1 MEVLV
6 LASGSSGNSILVR
19 SGATA
24 VLVDI
29 GVSARQAATR
39 LAHFGCSPS
48 DIDAIFLTHEHS
60 DHIRGLEVFLRRHR
74 EAPVWATRGTWSGVP
89 VRARSGGELVSG
101 RDIPVGALRV
111 RPVQTSHDAAEPVAY
126 VFEDGLQRVAIC
138 TDTGVFTTLLERR
151 LTDCDLLLLETNHDA
166 DMLRHGPY
174 PWYLKQRIASR
185 LGHLGNH
192 QTEEALDRLRCD
204 RLKGVVG
211 LHLSAENNS
220 TALAVESLRRA
231 IAGAVPVT
239 AVPRTEMLRVTVSE
253 SVRFE
258 VLTVPPKASLAPAGK
273 AVGSESRARKRTA
286 TPSPPDP
293 EDARGAGFGQPE

>member
-6 LASGSSGNSILVR
+6 LASGSSGNSVLVR
-19 SGATA
+19 SGGTS

-29 GVSARQAATR
+29 GVSALQVAKR
-39 LAHFGCSPS
+39 LACFGCTPS

-60 DHIRGLEVFLRRHR
+60 DHISGLEVFLRRHR
-74 EAPVWATRGTWSGVP
+74 EAPVWATHGTWSGVP
-89 VRARSGGELVSG
+89 VRTRTGGEVSSG

-111 RPVQTSHDAAEPVAY
+111 RPVATSHDAAEPVAY
-126 VFEDGLQRVAIC
+126 VFEDGFHRVALC
-138 TDTGVFTTLLERR
+138 TDTGTVTTLLEQR
-151 LTDCDLLLLETNHDA
+151 LADCDLLLLETNHDA

-220 TALAVESLRRA
+220 TGLAVESLRRA
-231 IAGAVPVT
+231 VNGSIPVT
-239 AVPRTEMLRVTVSE
+239 AVPRTEMLRVRVGETAS
-253 SVRFE
+253 FE
-258 VLTVPPKASLAPAGK
+258 AVALTQGQ
-273 AVGSESRARKRTA
+273 GARL
-286 TPSPPDP
+286 
-293 EDARGAGFGQPE
+293 